1 MGQLRKCVKSDVFSE
16 VRIDEALCVTAFAGN
31 LFWKEAFLRAIRYV
45 VKVE

>member
-31 LFWKEAFLRAIRYV
+31 LFEEGSISTGDRYV